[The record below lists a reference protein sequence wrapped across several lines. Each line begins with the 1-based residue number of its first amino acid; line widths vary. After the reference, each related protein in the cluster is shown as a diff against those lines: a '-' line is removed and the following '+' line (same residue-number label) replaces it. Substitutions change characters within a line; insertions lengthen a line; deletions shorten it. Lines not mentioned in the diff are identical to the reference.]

1 MCWHQ
6 KSCTSTWKSWFPA
19 LCHRGPP
26 KKNLSNPKLGPF
38 SPHLAP
44 ENFGWNRNQLNAKS
58 GGSENM
64 WAALVNFCCGDA
76 PAVRKRRKQGER
88 DWFVRTTPPL
98 PRPPTTGPFLWD
110 NHRPCIYI
118 YIYMQAYVYTYLS
131 CKLDCVHVPV
141 YNHVIRVYCIL
152 CIYIYIYTHSFSCIW
167 CYVHIGIN
175 RIIDTFATTYSV
187 LLAGSFKQLH

>member
-26 KKNLSNPKLGPF
+26 KKISAIPNWGLSTPIWHQKISVGTGINSTQKAVAAKTCGPPWWIF
-38 SPHLAP
+38 VAGMH
-44 ENFGWNRNQLNAKS
+44 QQ
-58 GGSENM
+58 SENVESKVSGIGSF
-64 WAALVNFCCGDA
+64 ALPPRC
-76 PAVRKRRKQGER
+76 QGR
-88 DWFVRTTPPL
+88 LPL
-98 PRPPTTGPFLWD
+98 VPFFEIITD
-110 NHRPCIYI
+110 HVYI

-152 CIYIYIYTHSFSCIW
+152 CIYIYTHSFSCIS